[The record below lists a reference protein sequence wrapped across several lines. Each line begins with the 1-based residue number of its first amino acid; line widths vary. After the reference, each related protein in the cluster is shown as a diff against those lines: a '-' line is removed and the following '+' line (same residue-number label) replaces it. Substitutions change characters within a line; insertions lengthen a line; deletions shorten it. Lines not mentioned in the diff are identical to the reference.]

1 VPDLDDVLDWVPEVD
16 RDLAADR
23 EWVETD
29 CDLVPARDLFAALGW
44 ARSLDAVRDLEPDFE
59 VGAGLPAAFWL
70 LRDFDVLLVG
80 DFAME
85 SLPFDAQ
92 GRMPAPRGA
101 KASCGTMISG
111 PFGFRRFHVTGLIAP
126 LSRPERMELPGS
138 FLCRSLRWI
147 FRLSADCW
155 EAAFIGA
162 GRPRR
167 SPETLPGSIHTA
179 SKTGTA
185 VPPVG

>member
-1 VPDLDDVLDWVPEVD
+1 MEASQFWGAVVPDLNDVLDWVPEVD

-59 VGAGLPAAFWL
+59 VGAGLRAAFWL

-85 SLPFDAQ
+85 SLPFDAL

-138 FLCRSLRWI
+138 QEGALASDPFLTDVSLVGTPRG
-147 FRLSADCW
+147 RLPWTQSTTSC
-155 EAAFIGA
+155 
-162 GRPRR
+162 
-167 SPETLPGSIHTA
+167 TGS
-179 SKTGTA
+179 
-185 VPPVG
+185 